1 MTVPGAVLKEMVA
14 VICEESDNTDDGDAI
29 GLTGRGKTR

>member
-1 MTVPGAVLKEMVA
+1 MIA

-29 GLTGRGKTR
+29 GLIGRGKTIGRPVTK